1 MRNSRRNSRNAK
13 KRRSGTE
20 NASRN
25 QAPRRE
31 PYHSSGASRTGAR
44 SRRALVERQKKK
56 KRRRMIS
63 RIGIAVLVLLAIV
76 FAPTIFFQVSKINVT
91 GDTRY
96 TSEQLIKSTG
106 VKQGDNMFFLDTK
119 QIAADLKDEY
129 PYLDTV
135 KLRRKLPST
144 LQIEVS
150 DRTAALSIEQ
160 NGKYLILDMSGKV
173 LEKTKSAA
181 KGTAK
186 VTGVPMKGL
195 HVGDTVDED
204 KYGKAASVMKLLELT
219 DQYGMKK
226 HIKTIDVEKAYDV
239 RVTYDKRYTILL
251 GALEESNLEHKIQ
264 FLKAILKEP
273 SLPESGVID
282 LTDEKEAR
290 YRPTEDTTS
299 DVVIKE
305 EELDKAAGTAET
317 KTESADSTDTESTGA
332 NSTDANST
340 GANSTDADSTDD
352 SSNST
357 KQADTDNS
365 SENKT
370 DSSAGGDSESDGDST
385 AEAAND

>member
-13 KRRSGTE
+13 TRRSGTG

-25 QAPRRE
+25 RAPRRE

-106 VKQGDNMFFLDTK
+106 VKQGDNMFFLDTE

-150 DRTAALSIEQ
+150 DRTAVLSIEQ
-160 NGKYLILDMSGKV
+160 NGKYLILDMYGKV

-195 HVGDTVDED
+195 HVGDTVDKD

-317 KTESADSTDTESTGA
+317 KTESADSTDIE
-332 NSTDANST
+332 STDANST
-340 GANSTDADSTDD
+340 DANSTDADSTDD

-365 SENKT
+365 SEDKT
-370 DSSAGGDSESDGDST
+370 DSSAGGNSESDGDST

>member
-31 PYHSSGASRTGAR
+31 PYHASGTSRTGAR
-44 SRRALVERQKKK
+44 SRRAIVERQKKK

-317 KTESADSTDTESTGA
+317 KTESADSNDTESTGA
-332 NSTDANST
+332 NSTD
-340 GANSTDADSTDD
+340 ANSTDADSTDD

-357 KQADTDNS
+357 KQAGTDNS

>member
-13 KRRSGTE
+13 TRRSGTK

-25 QAPRRE
+25 RAPRRE

-106 VKQGDNMFFLDTK
+106 VKQGDNMFFLDTE

-150 DRTAALSIEQ
+150 DRTAVLSIEQ

-273 SLPESGVID
+273 SLPELSLIH
-282 LTDEKEAR
+282 
-290 YRPTEDTTS
+290 
-299 DVVIKE
+299 I
-305 EELDKAAGTAET
+305 
-317 KTESADSTDTESTGA
+317 
-332 NSTDANST
+332 
-340 GANSTDADSTDD
+340 
-352 SSNST
+352 
-357 KQADTDNS
+357 
-365 SENKT
+365 
-370 DSSAGGDSESDGDST
+370 
-385 AEAAND
+385 

>member
-31 PYHSSGASRTGAR
+31 PYHASGASRTGAR
-44 SRRALVERQKKK
+44 SRRAIVERQKKK

-135 KLRRKLPST
+135 KLCRKLPST
-144 LQIEVS
+144 LQIEVN

-332 NSTDANST
+332 SSTD
-340 GANSTDADSTDD
+340 ANSTDADSTDD

-357 KQADTDNS
+357 KQAGTDDS

>member
-1 MRNSRRNSRNAK
+1 MRNSRRNRRNAK
-13 KRRSGTE
+13 TRRSGTG

-25 QAPRRE
+25 RAPRRE

-106 VKQGDNMFFLDTK
+106 VKQGDNMFFLDTE

-144 LQIEVS
+144 LQIEVN
-150 DRTAALSIEQ
+150 DRTAVLSIEQ
-160 NGKYLILDMSGKV
+160 NGRYLILDMYGKV

-195 HVGDTVDED
+195 HVGDTVDKD

-317 KTESADSTDTESTGA
+317 KTESADSTDTESTDA

-340 GANSTDADSTDD
+340 DADRTDD

-365 SENKT
+365 SEDKT
-370 DSSAGGDSESDGDST
+370 DSSAGGNSESDGDST

>member
-31 PYHSSGASRTGAR
+31 PYHASGASRTGAR
-44 SRRALVERQKKK
+44 SRRAIVERQKKK

-340 GANSTDADSTDD
+340 DADSTDD

-357 KQADTDNS
+357 KQAGTDNS

-370 DSSAGGDSESDGDST
+370 GSSAGGDSESDGDSA

>member
-31 PYHSSGASRTGAR
+31 PYHASGASRTGAR
-44 SRRALVERQKKK
+44 SRRAIVERQKKK

-119 QIAADLKDEY
+119 QIAADLKDKY

-305 EELDKAAGTAET
+305 EELDKAAGTTKT

-340 GANSTDADSTDD
+340 DADSTED

-357 KQADTDNS
+357 KQAGTDNS

>member
-13 KRRSGTE
+13 TRRSGTG

-25 QAPRRE
+25 RAQRRE

-106 VKQGDNMFFLDTK
+106 VKQGDNMFFLDTE

-150 DRTAALSIEQ
+150 DRTAVLSIEQ
-160 NGKYLILDMSGKV
+160 NGKYLILDMYGKV

-195 HVGDTVDED
+195 HVGDTVDKD

-317 KTESADSTDTESTGA
+317 KTESADSTDTESTDA
-332 NSTDANST
+332 NSTD
-340 GANSTDADSTDD
+340 ANSTDADSTDD

-365 SENKT
+365 SEDKT
-370 DSSAGGDSESDGDST
+370 DSSADGNSES
-385 AEAAND
+385 EAAND

>member
-1 MRNSRRNSRNAK
+1 MRDSRRNGRNAK
-13 KRRSGTE
+13 RRPSGAKEPSKQTPRRVPQSTSGT
-20 NASRN
+20 
-25 QAPRRE
+25 Q
-31 PYHSSGASRTGAR
+31 RTGAR

-56 KRRRMIS
+56 RRRRLVS

-76 FAPTIFFQVSKINVT
+76 FAPTIFFQVSNVQVT

-96 TSEQLIKSTG
+96 KSEELIASTG

-119 QIAADLKDEY
+119 QIAADLKEKY
-129 PYLDTV
+129 PYLDNV
-135 KLRRKLPST
+135 KLHRKLPST

-150 DRTAALSIEQ
+150 DRAAALSVKRS
-160 NGKYLILDMSGKV
+160 GKYLILDMSGKV
-173 LEKTKSAA
+173 LEEAKSAE

-195 HVGDTVDED
+195 NVGDTIDE
-204 KYGKAASVMKLLELT
+204 KQYGKAASVMKLLELA

-251 GALEESNLEHKIQ
+251 GTLEESNLEHKIQ

-282 LTDEKEAR
+282 LTDDKEAR

-299 DVVIKE
+299 DVVITEK
-305 EELDKAAGTAET
+305 ELDKAAGSSDTGS
-317 KTESADSTDTESTGA
+317 TESTDSKETSDAGSKTSDSDTSDSADRADSTADTASGG
-332 NSTDANST
+332 N
-340 GANSTDADSTDD
+340 ADS
-352 SSNST
+352 SSSDE
-357 KQADTDNS
+357 KS
-365 SENKT
+365 S
-370 DSSAGGDSESDGDST
+370 SDST
-385 AEAAND
+385 SDTAAD

>member
-44 SRRALVERQKKK
+44 SRRAIVERQKKK

-173 LEKTKSAA
+173 MEKTKSAA

-186 VTGVPMKGL
+186 VTGVPMKGM

-357 KQADTDNS
+357 KQAGTDNS

-370 DSSAGGDSESDGDST
+370 DSSAGGDSESDGDSA

>member
-13 KRRSGTE
+13 KRRSRTE

-31 PYHSSGASRTGAR
+31 PYHASGASRTGAR
-44 SRRALVERQKKK
+44 SRRAIVERQKKK

-317 KTESADSTDTESTGA
+317 KTESADSTDTESAGA
-332 NSTDANST
+332 NSTD
-340 GANSTDADSTDD
+340 ANSTDADSTDD

-357 KQADTDNS
+357 KQAGTDDS

>member
-31 PYHSSGASRTGAR
+31 PYHASGASRTGAR
-44 SRRALVERQKKK
+44 SRRAIVERQKKK

-181 KGTAK
+181 KGTPK

-305 EELDKAAGTAET
+305 EELNKAAGTAET
-317 KTESADSTDTESTGA
+317 KTESADSTDTDSTDA
-332 NSTDANST
+332 ESTDANST
-340 GANSTDADSTDD
+340 DTDSTDD

>member
-31 PYHSSGASRTGAR
+31 PYHASGASRTGAR
-44 SRRALVERQKKK
+44 SRRAIVERQKKK

-317 KTESADSTDTESTGA
+317 KTESADSTDTESAGA
-332 NSTDANST
+332 NSTD
-340 GANSTDADSTDD
+340 ANSTDADSTDD

-357 KQADTDNS
+357 KQAGTDDS

-370 DSSAGGDSESDGDST
+370 DSSAGGDSESDGDSA

>member
-44 SRRALVERQKKK
+44 SRRAIVERQKKK

-160 NGKYLILDMSGKV
+160 NGKYLILDISGKV

-317 KTESADSTDTESTGA
+317 KTESTDSTDTESTGA
-332 NSTDANST
+332 NSTD
-340 GANSTDADSTDD
+340 ANSTDADSTDD

-357 KQADTDNS
+357 KQAGTDNS

-370 DSSAGGDSESDGDST
+370 DSSAGGGSESDGDST

>member
-13 KRRSGTE
+13 TRRSGTG

-25 QAPRRE
+25 RAPRRE

-56 KRRRMIS
+56 KRRRVIS

-106 VKQGDNMFFLDTK
+106 VKQGDNMFFLDTE

-144 LQIEVS
+144 LRIEVN

-317 KTESADSTDTESTGA
+317 KTESADSTDTESTDTD
-332 NSTDANST
+332 STDTEST
-340 GANSTDADSTDD
+340 DANSTDADSTDD

-357 KQADTDNS
+357 KQADTDNG
-365 SENKT
+365 SEDKT
-370 DSSAGGDSESDGDST
+370 DSSAGGNSESDGDST

>member
-1 MRNSRRNSRNAK
+1 
-13 KRRSGTE
+13 
-20 NASRN
+20 
-25 QAPRRE
+25 
-31 PYHSSGASRTGAR
+31 
-44 SRRALVERQKKK
+44 
-56 KRRRMIS
+56 MIYS
-63 RIGIAVLVLLAIV
+63 L
-76 FAPTIFFQVSKINVT
+76 T
-91 GDTRY
+91 
-96 TSEQLIKSTG
+96 
-106 VKQGDNMFFLDTK
+106 
-119 QIAADLKDEY
+119 
-129 PYLDTV
+129 
-135 KLRRKLPST
+135 
-144 LQIEVS
+144 
-150 DRTAALSIEQ
+150 
-160 NGKYLILDMSGKV
+160 GKV

-290 YRPTEDTTS
+290 YRPTEDTSS

-317 KTESADSTDTESTGA
+317 KTESADSTD
-332 NSTDANST
+332 
-340 GANSTDADSTDD
+340 ADSTDD

-365 SENKT
+365 SEDKT
-370 DSSAGGDSESDGDST
+370 DSSAGGNSESDGDST

>member
-13 KRRSGTE
+13 KRRSRTE

-44 SRRALVERQKKK
+44 SRRAIVERQKKK

-317 KTESADSTDTESTGA
+317 KTESADSTDAE
-332 NSTDANST
+332 STDANST
-340 GANSTDADSTDD
+340 DANSTDADSTDD

-357 KQADTDNS
+357 KQAGTDDS

-370 DSSAGGDSESDGDST
+370 DSSAGGNSESDGDST

>member
-31 PYHSSGASRTGAR
+31 PYHASGASRTGAR
-44 SRRALVERQKKK
+44 SRRAIVERQKKK

-317 KTESADSTDTESTGA
+317 KTESAESTDTESTDA
-332 NSTDANST
+332 NSTD
-340 GANSTDADSTDD
+340 ANSTDADSTDD

-365 SENKT
+365 SEDKT
-370 DSSAGGDSESDGDST
+370 DSSAGGNSESDGDST

>member
-13 KRRSGTE
+13 KRRSRTE
-20 NASRN
+20 DASRN

-31 PYHSSGASRTGAR
+31 PYHASGASRTGAR

-290 YRPTEDTTS
+290 YRPTEDTTF

-340 GANSTDADSTDD
+340 DTDSTDD

-357 KQADTDNS
+357 KQAGTDDS

-370 DSSAGGDSESDGDST
+370 DSSAGGNSESDGDST

>member
-31 PYHSSGASRTGAR
+31 PYHASGASRTGAR
-44 SRRALVERQKKK
+44 SRRAIVERQKKK

-332 NSTDANST
+332 DSTDANST
-340 GANSTDADSTDD
+340 DTDSTDD

>member
-1 MRNSRRNSRNAK
+1 
-13 KRRSGTE
+13 
-20 NASRN
+20 
-25 QAPRRE
+25 
-31 PYHSSGASRTGAR
+31 
-44 SRRALVERQKKK
+44 
-56 KRRRMIS
+56 MIS

-106 VKQGDNMFFLDTK
+106 VKQGDNMFFLDTE

-144 LQIEVS
+144 LQIEVN

-317 KTESADSTDTESTGA
+317 KTESADSTDTESTDTE
-332 NSTDANST
+332 STDTEST
-340 GANSTDADSTDD
+340 DANSTDADSTDD

-357 KQADTDNS
+357 KQADTDNG
-365 SENKT
+365 SEDKT
-370 DSSAGGDSESDGDST
+370 DSSAGGNSESDGDST

>member
-44 SRRALVERQKKK
+44 SRRAIVERQKKK

-340 GANSTDADSTDD
+340 DADSTDD

-357 KQADTDNS
+357 KQAGTDNS

-370 DSSAGGDSESDGDST
+370 DSSAGGDSESDGDSA

>member
-44 SRRALVERQKKK
+44 SRRAIVERQKKK

-317 KTESADSTDTESTGA
+317 KTESADSTDTDSTDA
-332 NSTDANST
+332 ESTDANST
-340 GANSTDADSTDD
+340 DTDSTDD

-357 KQADTDNS
+357 KQAGTDNS

>member
-44 SRRALVERQKKK
+44 SRRAIVERQKKK

-150 DRTAALSIEQ
+150 VRTAALSIEQ

-195 HVGDTVDED
+195 HVGDAVDED

-317 KTESADSTDTESTGA
+317 KTESADSTDTEST
-332 NSTDANST
+332 DANST

-357 KQADTDNS
+357 KQAGTDNS

-370 DSSAGGDSESDGDST
+370 DSSTGGNSESDGDST

>member
-31 PYHSSGASRTGAR
+31 PYHASGASRTGAR
-44 SRRALVERQKKK
+44 SRRAIVERQKKK

-357 KQADTDNS
+357 KQAGTDNS

-370 DSSAGGDSESDGDST
+370 DSSTGGNSESDGDST

>member
-44 SRRALVERQKKK
+44 SRRAIVERQKKK

-317 KTESADSTDTESTGA
+317 KTESADSTDAESTDA

-340 GANSTDADSTDD
+340 EADSTDD

-357 KQADTDNS
+357 KQAGTDNS

>member
-31 PYHSSGASRTGAR
+31 PYHSSGASHTGAR
-44 SRRALVERQKKK
+44 SRRAIVERQKKK

-357 KQADTDNS
+357 KQAGTDDS

-370 DSSAGGDSESDGDST
+370 DSSAGGDSESDGDSA

>member
-44 SRRALVERQKKK
+44 SRRAIVERQKKK

-195 HVGDTVDED
+195 HVGDAVDED

-317 KTESADSTDTESTGA
+317 KAESADSTDTESTGA

-357 KQADTDNS
+357 KQAGTDDS

>member
-31 PYHSSGASRTGAR
+31 PYHASGASRTGAR
-44 SRRALVERQKKK
+44 SRRAIVERQKKK

-317 KTESADSTDTESTGA
+317 KTESADSTDADSTGTNGA
-332 NSTDANST
+332 D
-340 GANSTDADSTDD
+340 ANSTDADSTND

-357 KQADTDNS
+357 KQAGTDDS

-370 DSSAGGDSESDGDST
+370 DSSAGGNSESDGDST

>member
-13 KRRSGTE
+13 KRRSGAE

-31 PYHSSGASRTGAR
+31 PYHASGASRTGAR
-44 SRRALVERQKKK
+44 SRRAIVERQKKK

-91 GDTRY
+91 SDTRY

-160 NGKYLILDMSGKV
+160 NGKYLILDISGKV

-317 KTESADSTDTESTGA
+317 KTESADSTDTENTGA
-332 NSTDANST
+332 NSTD
-340 GANSTDADSTDD
+340 ANSTDADSTDD

-357 KQADTDNS
+357 KQAGTDNS

>member
-13 KRRSGTE
+13 TRRSGTG

-25 QAPRRE
+25 RAPRRE

-106 VKQGDNMFFLDTK
+106 VKQGDNMFFLDTE

-150 DRTAALSIEQ
+150 DRTAVLSIEQ

-317 KTESADSTDTESTGA
+317 KTESAENTDTESTDA

-340 GANSTDADSTDD
+340 DANSTDADSTDD

-365 SENKT
+365 SEDKT
-370 DSSAGGDSESDGDST
+370 DSSAGGNSESDGDST

>member
-20 NASRN
+20 HASRN

-31 PYHSSGASRTGAR
+31 PYHASGASRTGAR
-44 SRRALVERQKKK
+44 SRRAIVERQKKK

-96 TSEQLIKSTG
+96 MSEQLIKSTG

-332 NSTDANST
+332 NGT
-340 GANSTDADSTDD
+340 GANSTDTDSTDD

-357 KQADTDNS
+357 KQANTDNS

-370 DSSAGGDSESDGDST
+370 DSSAGGDSESDGDSA

>member
-317 KTESADSTDTESTGA
+317 KTESADGTNTESTGA

-340 GANSTDADSTDD
+340 DANSTDADSTDD

-357 KQADTDNS
+357 KQAGTDDS

>member
-13 KRRSGTE
+13 TRRSGTE

-25 QAPRRE
+25 RAPRRE

-106 VKQGDNMFFLDTK
+106 VKQGDNMFFLDTE

-144 LQIEVS
+144 LQIEVN

-204 KYGKAASVMKLLELT
+204 KYGKAASAMKLLELT

-317 KTESADSTDTESTGA
+317 KTESADSTDT
-332 NSTDANST
+332 
-340 GANSTDADSTDD
+340 DSTDD

-365 SENKT
+365 SEDKT
-370 DSSAGGDSESDGDST
+370 DSSAGGNSESDGDST
-385 AEAAND
+385 AETAND

>member
-31 PYHSSGASRTGAR
+31 PYHASGASRTGAR
-44 SRRALVERQKKK
+44 SRRAIVERQKKK

-181 KGTAK
+181 KGTPK

-226 HIKTIDVEKAYDV
+226 YIKTIDVEKAYDV

-317 KTESADSTDTESTGA
+317 KTESADSTDTESTDA
-332 NSTDANST
+332 NSTD
-340 GANSTDADSTDD
+340 ANSTDADSTDD

-357 KQADTDNS
+357 KRAGTDNS

-370 DSSAGGDSESDGDST
+370 DSSAGGNSESDGDST

>member
-1 MRNSRRNSRNAK
+1 VRNSRRNSRNAK
-13 KRRSGTE
+13 TRRSGTG

-25 QAPRRE
+25 RAPRRE
-31 PYHSSGASRTGAR
+31 PYHSSGVSRTGAR

-106 VKQGDNMFFLDTK
+106 VKQGDNMFFLDTE

-150 DRTAALSIEQ
+150 DRTAVLSIEQ

-195 HVGDTVDED
+195 HVGDTVDKD

-317 KTESADSTDTESTGA
+317 TTESADSTDTESTDA
-332 NSTDANST
+332 DSTD
-340 GANSTDADSTDD
+340 ANSTDADSTDD

-365 SENKT
+365 SEDKT
-370 DSSAGGDSESDGDST
+370 DSSAGGNSESDGDST

>member
-31 PYHSSGASRTGAR
+31 PYHASGASRTGAR
-44 SRRALVERQKKK
+44 SRRAIVERQKKK

-317 KTESADSTDTESTGA
+317 KTESADSTDTD
-332 NSTDANST
+332 STDAEST
-340 GANSTDADSTDD
+340 DANSTDADSTDD

-370 DSSAGGDSESDGDST
+370 DSSAGGNSESDGDST

>member
-332 NSTDANST
+332 DSTDANST
-340 GANSTDADSTDD
+340 DTDSTDD

-365 SENKT
+365 SENKN